1 MSRSSG
7 GSAFKTKFLY
17 SIVGKRLNVCNH
29 NQALL
34 TPLQRWCSRCVRPIL
49 DHTSTTPKP
58 TCGSSASASEYRLY
72 CDGPA
77 SGESAMTMLCLEAR
91 VGPRPSKHFLTSTRG
106 LLLFLSLAS
115 TATAPLATS
124 NRVSCKNSGYGVAT
138 PKTIVVVSAR
148 AMGEEERERHLL
160 KDIDIDEIRS
170 AGRAYKAKQDR
181 AAILA
186 VLEDPGFCFRSGE
199 SRTKHDAYVTCAT
212 KSVGHMSCAR
222 ALVPPCPP
230 CISPPTPLAAL
241 TGFSLC
247 TRHWALGCWWLVGRG
262 RGPGPGAGA
271 SSSRRGFLIF

>member
-1 MSRSSG
+1 VQPQP
-7 GSAFKTKFLY
+7 GSADAFTKMVLPMCETDSGPHEYYTKTNMWFE
-17 SIVGKRLNVCNH
+17 RER
-29 NQALL
+29 
-34 TPLQRWCSRCVRPIL
+34 QRISVVLRR
-49 DHTSTTPKP
+49 
-58 TCGSSASASEYRLY
+58 TCEWGE
-72 CDGPA
+72 CDDY
-77 SGESAMTMLCLEAR
+77 AMLRGR

-199 SRTKHDAYVTCAT
+199 SRTKHDAYVMRNQA
-212 KSVGHMSCAR
+212 VGHMSCAR
-222 ALVPPCPP
+222 ELVPPCPP